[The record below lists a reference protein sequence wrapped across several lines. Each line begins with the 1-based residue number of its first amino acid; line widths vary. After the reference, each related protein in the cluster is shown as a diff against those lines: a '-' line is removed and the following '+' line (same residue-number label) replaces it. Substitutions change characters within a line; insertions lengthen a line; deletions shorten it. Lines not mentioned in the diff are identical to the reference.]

1 MNGKGDFKM
10 IAKLISFKKPENMQ
24 PLNITINNCKFKNM
38 SFYYTY
44 TFASGECHNELCK
57 KLEKYNSYEKF
68 LFSLNGFVKAFMEG
82 NYSLS
87 YDQAVNLWGKDNA
100 AAIFAEDDYPFKT
113 QFIVFNNNLILQ
125 NFQLN
130 YKIGLDSMI
139 VQFKI
144 TDDDIIYSKGDKT
157 KRVIV
162 NSVDSK
168 NDIYAYL
175 YGTFLFDLEL
185 IVPDDER
192 FDAYDAYEQW
202 RLYDKTVNVYLE
214 RCWEVLK
221 SMGYAKECEVIPDVA
236 NPYWD
241 YVAQSD
247 GTITVALLDTTFNQ
261 NKLAM
266 EKLKL
271 IIDSS
276 EKDIKTKHYFLT
288 DSDNKQYLSDKKG
301 TLGGHCKLKIYG
313 ELSCKSAN
321 HYIDKGQYVRNRVFF
336 KSESDAISA
345 GYRPCAVCMR
355 EKYDLWNKLQK

>member
-1 MNGKGDFKM
+1 MNGKGDSKM
-10 IAKLISFKKPENMQ
+10 IAKLISFKKPENIQ

-68 LFSLNGFVKAFMEG
+68 LFSLNGFVKAFIEG
-82 NYSLS
+82 NYTLS

-125 NFQLN
+125 NFELN
-130 YKIGLDSMI
+130 YRIGLDSMI

-157 KRVIV
+157 KCVIV
-162 NSVDSK
+162 NSIDNK

-175 YGTFLFDLEL
+175 YGILWDLNL
-185 IVPDDER
+185 ITSDDER

-202 RLYDKTVNVYLE
+202 RLEDKTVNVHLE

-221 SMGYAKECEVIPDVA
+221 SMGYAKEYEVASNIS
-236 NPYWD
+236 NIYWN
-241 YVAQSD
+241 YAAQTN
-247 GTITVALLDTTFNQ
+247 GTIIIALLDTTFNK

-266 EKLKL
+266 DKLKL
-271 IIDSS
+271 ILNSS
-276 EKDIKTKHYFLT
+276 EKDIKTNHYFLT
-288 DSDNKQYLSDKKG
+288 DSDNMQYLSDKKG
-301 TLGGHCKLKIYG
+301 TLGGHWKLKIYG

-321 HYIDKGQYVRNRVFF
+321 HYIDKGQYVKNRVFF
-336 KSESDAISA
+336 KSEYDAISA

>member
-288 DSDNKQYLSDKKG
+288 DSDNKQYLSEKKG

>member
-44 TFASGECHNELCK
+44 TFAPGECHNELCK

-221 SMGYAKECEVIPDVA
+221 SMGYAKECEIIPDVA

-288 DSDNKQYLSDKKG
+288 DSDNKQYLSEKKG

>member
-175 YGTFLFDLEL
+175 YGTFLFDLEW

-288 DSDNKQYLSDKKG
+288 DSDNKQYLSEKKG

>member
-44 TFASGECHNELCK
+44 TFAPGECHNELCK

-288 DSDNKQYLSDKKG
+288 DSDNKQYLSEKKG